1 MVFHFLPVNGTQL
14 SYQVTEELI
23 HWNYCKNKKEKRL
36 NKKLIICF
44 LIVISLISLGLK
56 LYLVDFSIPVNSDN
70 LGYTLNAIAHTN
82 GDFSQSSHRAMG
94 WSIFVSPFFSLID
107 SDNFIDYSNTIR
119 ALSIGVATFSIPM
132 MYLVGRKFF
141 DARYSLLL
149 ACLFAFEP
157 HLNYNSGLGLSEPLF
172 HLAIIGSFYFILNE
186 KTRFVII
193 SLFLAGIAYWIR
205 INGVFVF
212 IVITIIYFATFRKS
226 PNLLRNYGL
235 GIVLF
240 LLVISPV
247 LFERNEEFGDP
258 FYSAY
263 KNTIFS
269 GSTELIYSGLAQ
281 KTTYSA
287 LDYIEE
293 NGVFSFV
300 QTFILQGFYNSIK
313 VISVQSFPYLFIL
326 IPFGILFSF
335 RVFDKNPNYVKA
347 NWIFILVSLA
357 SLIVVMAML
366 PDRRH
371 LLFMLPFLMIF
382 SVIPIQRVTEYGL
395 NTWSFSRKR
404 KDIFIIAIIITIIL
418 LSSVFT
424 TRYGDHILESEELE
438 FSEYAL
444 NNFEG
449 VVLRDWGGSL
459 DYVGLKLIETPE
471 KFKNHEINS
480 SVISDTFKISG
491 APYGKTLEELIS
503 DGEKFNLKYI
513 IANEKQGLLHP
524 FTDELYNNYNQ
535 YTYLKKVFDSD
546 EFGFKKLKI
555 KVFEINYE
563 KFNKSLND

>member
-1 MVFHFLPVNGTQL
+1 
-14 SYQVTEELI
+14 
-23 HWNYCKNKKEKRL
+23 
-36 NKKLIICF
+36 
-44 LIVISLISLGLK
+44 
-56 LYLVDFSIPVNSDN
+56 
-70 LGYTLNAIAHTN
+70 
-82 GDFSQSSHRAMG
+82 
-94 WSIFVSPFFSLID
+94 
-107 SDNFIDYSNTIR
+107 
-119 ALSIGVATFSIPM
+119 
-132 MYLVGRKFF
+132 
-141 DARYSLLL
+141 
-149 ACLFAFEP
+149 
-157 HLNYNSGLGLSEPLF
+157 
-172 HLAIIGSFYFILNE
+172 
-186 KTRFVII
+186 
-193 SLFLAGIAYWIR
+193 
-205 INGVFVF
+205 
-212 IVITIIYFATFRKS
+212 VITIIYFATFRKS

-459 DYVGLKLIETPE
+459 DYVGLKIIETPE